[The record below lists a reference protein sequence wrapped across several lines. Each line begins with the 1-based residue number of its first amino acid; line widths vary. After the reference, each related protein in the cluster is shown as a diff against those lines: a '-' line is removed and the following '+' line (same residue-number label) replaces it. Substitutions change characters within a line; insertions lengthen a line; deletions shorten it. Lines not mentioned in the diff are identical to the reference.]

1 MLDELFLGLC
11 DESLHILLLS
21 PSGLFTVT
29 FYHPP
34 HWDSRAV
41 LSLFC
46 ALHELV
52 LPEEVTSWVICLQ
65 VPGCIWFSF
74 LHLYVI
80 PVNVHRCQQGH

>member
-11 DESLHILLLS
+11 DETLHILLQN
-21 PSGLFTVT
+21 PSGLFTA
-29 FYHPP
+29 YPLP
-34 HWDSRAV
+34 HQDSWAV

-46 ALHELV
+46 ALHELL
-52 LPEEVTSWVICLQ
+52 LPEEVTSWVLCSQ

-80 PVNVHRCQQGH
+80 PVNVHRCQQGP